1 MFLIKLVLEHFDQT
15 SYTYRQ
21 DSFNSFSI
29 SIYQFLLQFFLLTLV
44 GNNEFYNIETKIS
57 MFKSFGDEIKRETYS
72 DFVVNNNEFIILPV
86 VKMNS

>member
-1 MFLIKLVLEHFDQT
+1 MIRPRILIAKIHLILSVL
-15 SYTYRQ
+15 
-21 DSFNSFSI
+21 
-29 SIYQFLLQFFLLTLV
+29 FLLQFFLLTLV

-57 MFKSFGDEIKRETYS
+57 MLKLDFMFKSFGDEIKRETYS